1 VDGGNGGEDSCI
13 LTTEEEKEAG
23 NEWPVR
29 AEVWTVAMMA
39 KTRVFR
45 PKKRRKKRETSGI
58 HRRGEEC
65 RKKRIFSYYV
75 RSIRRTV

>member
-29 AEVWTVAMMA
+29 AEVWTVAMVA
-39 KTRVFR
+39 KTRVF
-45 PKKRRKKRETSGI
+45 
-58 HRRGEEC
+58 
-65 RKKRIFSYYV
+65 
-75 RSIRRTV
+75 